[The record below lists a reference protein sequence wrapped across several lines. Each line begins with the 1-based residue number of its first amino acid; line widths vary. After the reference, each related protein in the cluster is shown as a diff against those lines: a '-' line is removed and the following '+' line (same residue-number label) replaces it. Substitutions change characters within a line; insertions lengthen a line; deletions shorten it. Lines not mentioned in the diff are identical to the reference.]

1 MGAPGSEA
9 VEHDDFTESLLAALG
24 TVGRQVR
31 RGAGR
36 PAEFEHLTGAQLEL
50 IRLLRRQPRIS
61 VADAARELHLAPNT
75 VSTLV
80 RQLADDG
87 TVWRRVRESDRR
99 KAQLELSPDM
109 RHTFDAF
116 RDRRLVTLSR
126 GVGLLSEEDRRR
138 LEKAL
143 PALNRLAEAL
153 QAGARRR
160 RGDD

>member
-1 MGAPGSEA
+1 MP
-9 VEHDDFTESLLAALG
+9 H
-24 TVGRQVR
+24 
-31 RGAGR
+31 
-36 PAEFEHLTGAQLEL
+36 
-50 IRLLRRQPRIS
+50 
-61 VADAARELHLAPNT
+61 RELHLAPNT